1 MYAFVKPNLAEDESM
16 MVTFVG
22 NVRDGIGGASR
33 DVAAGVYPVSLLGFV
48 AATGTLN
55 LEVEEGVPSQLRAIR
70 KPTTVNYA
78 GTARE
83 MWLGSL
89 GVNGWPVWV
98 QWHRNMPRGVV
109 ELLAEQ
115 HLRSSLGLRN
125 GDPIRVHVNADML
138 DAEHDDW

>member
-1 MYAFVKPNLAEDESM
+1 M

-33 DVAAGVYPVSLLGFV
+33 DVAAGVYPPSLLGFT
-48 AATGTLN
+48 AAPGSLN
-55 LEVEEGVPSQLRAIR
+55 IEVVDTVPMQLRAVSS
-70 KPTTVNYA
+70 PTIVNYA

-89 GVNGWPVWV
+89 AVNGWPVWV

-109 ELLAEQ
+109 ELFAEQ
-115 HLRSSLGLRN
+115 HLRSALGLRN
-125 GDPIRVHVNADML
+125 GDPIRVNVNAEML
-138 DAEHDDW
+138 DAEGSD

>member
-1 MYAFVKPNLAEDESM
+1 M

-33 DVAAGVYPVSLLGFV
+33 DVAAGVYPPSLLGFSP
-48 AATGTLN
+48 AIGSLN
-55 LEVEEGVPSQLRAIR
+55 IEVEEALPRQLRAIAT
-70 KPTTVNYA
+70 PTVVNYA

-83 MWLGSL
+83 MWRGSL
-89 GVNGWPVWV
+89 QVTGWPVWV

-115 HLRSSLGLRN
+115 HLRTALGLRN
-125 GDPIRVHVNADML
+125 GDPVRVSINGDLL
-138 DAEHDDW
+138 DAEDLA

>member
-22 NVRDGIGGASR
+22 NVRDDIVGASR
-33 DVAAGVYPVSLLGFV
+33 DVVAGAYPKSLLGF
-48 AATGTLN
+48 AAADCSLN

-70 KPTTVNYA
+70 QPTIVKYA
-78 GTARE
+78 GAARE

-89 GVNGWPVWV
+89 GANGWPVWV
-98 QWHRNMPRGVV
+98 HWHRNMPRGIV

>member
-1 MYAFVKPNLAEDESM
+1 MYPSVKQELAEDGTM

-33 DVAAGVYPVSLLGFV
+33 DVAAGVYPPSLLGFV
-48 AATGTLN
+48 AATGSLN
-55 LEVEEGVPSQLRAIR
+55 IEVEDSVPSQLRAIAR
-70 KPTTVNYA
+70 PTVVQYA

-89 GVNGWPVWV
+89 AVNGWPVWV
-98 QWHRNMPRGVV
+98 QWHRNMPGGVV
-109 ELLAEQ
+109 EIFAEQ

-125 GDPIRVHVNADML
+125 GDPIRVNVNADML
-138 DAEHDDW
+138 DAEGSG